1 MTPELARLVNDRAA
15 AGLLTPA
22 ISKLIRDADA
32 AGFTI
37 TWDANRLAIAK
48 GPYRRGL
55 PHRGVMLYLTPTGGY
70 LSSHRIDV
78 DLSLALE
85 LGTIKLTR
93 EVLGL

>member
-22 ISKLIRDADA
+22 ISKLIADAAA

-55 PHRGVMLYLTPTGGY
+55 PHRGVMLYLTPTGGFY
-70 LSSHRIDV
+70 DAHRIDV
-78 DLSLALE
+78 ELSLALKINS
-85 LGTIKLTR
+85 IKLVR
-93 EVLGL
+93 RILEL